1 MIRRILSALLVAL
14 IASAPVAVAA
24 DVIKMNL
31 NAIYPA
37 GNFHSQGAAEFAKRV
52 KEYTGGTVDITVH
65 PGGSLGFKGPE
76 LLKVVKDGTVP
87 MSDIL
92 MGVVQGS
99 EKAFGISSLP
109 RLVTSYEEAL
119 TLYNACKPL
128 YDKAA
133 AKWNQKILY
142 VAPWPPSGLFTKK
155 EILTTADIKGIKTR
169 TYDKNGADFLTNL
182 GGKAVSLPWGEVY
195 AALRTGMIDSVLTSA
210 VSGRDA
216 KLWEVLKYFKRIE
229 YAYPLNMVV
238 INLDY
243 WNGLSAEQKAA
254 MEKAAAELQELQWE
268 KSRSDNEEALKV
280 IAENGIAISETDE
293 ALAKDLD
300 AAAEAIIRAFLKD
313 AGPEVAAV
321 VENFRK
327 SQ

>member
-1 MIRRILSALLVAL
+1 MIRKALVLLIVAL
-14 IASAPVAVAA
+14 FAASPALAA
-24 DVIKMNL
+24 DTLKMNL

-37 GNFHSQGAAEFAKRV
+37 SNFHSQGAEEFAKRV
-52 KEYTGGTVDITVH
+52 KEYTGGTVDIAVH

-76 LLKVVKDGTVP
+76 LLKAVKDGTVP

-109 RLVTSYEEAL
+109 RVVTSYEEAMKFYEACKD
-119 TLYNACKPL
+119 LYNQ
-128 YDKAA
+128 AA
-133 AKWNQKILY
+133 ARWNQKILY
-142 VAPWPPSGLFTKK
+142 VAPWPPSGLFTQK
-155 EILTTADIKGIKTR
+155 EVQTAADIKGLKTR
-169 TYDKNGADFLTNL
+169 TYDKNGADFLANL
-182 GGKAVSLPWGEVY
+182 GGNPVSLPWGEVY

-243 WNGLSAEQKAA
+243 WNGLTADQQAA
-254 MEKAAAELQELQWE
+254 MEKAAAEMQEIQWE
-268 KSRSDNEEALKV
+268 KSRADNDQALKV
-280 IAENGIAISETDE
+280 ISENGIVIGETDE

-300 AAAEAIIRAFLKD
+300 AAADTIIQGFLKD

-321 VENFRK
+321 VETFRK